1 MTNDER
7 VISLSTKQ
15 HPRRWRPQEIIY
27 LKRHHAREGVAAVA
41 SSLKRSTRSVEF
53 KLRQLNLQGRKVTP
67 WTREEDA
74 YLRAWYGKKR
84 LRAIGRRLKRSWQSV
99 TGRAIRLGLKD
110 RNLRSWTRHE
120 IEFLKRNYLRM
131 RYYELA
137 RHLRRVRGT
146 VNARLRLLGL
156 RKLREKKRWTP
167 AERRLVKRKYG
178 KIPRPDL
185 ARMLAVPVHVLENLA
200 VNMKLVGE
208 PGRKYTE
215 AELRFIQSHYRTMSA
230 ETIARKLG
238 RRPQAIRSLASKRG
252 WKGRK
257 SLSTMLTE
265 RQQRF
270 IRENYHT
277 LSTHEIA
284 RRLGLNRLTV
294 LVFAR
299 RSGLVHHVRPFTKKE
314 HAYIETH
321 KGIMPLAAIAKKIGR
336 GEYAVR
342 YYGQTQ
348 GWEFRIRP
356 ARATTY

>member
-1 MTNDER
+1 MTKDER

-27 LKRHHAREGVAAVA
+27 LKRHYAREGVAAVA
-41 SSLKRSTRSVEF
+41 SSLQRSIRAVKF
-53 KLRQLNLQGRKVTP
+53 KLSQLNLHGRNITP
-67 WTREEDA
+67 WTRAEDA
-74 YLRAWYGKKR
+74 HLRLWYGKR
-84 LRAIGRRLKRSWQSV
+84 SFRDIGRKLERSWQSV
-99 TGRAIRLGLKD
+99 TGRAIRLGLK
-110 RNLRSWTRHE
+110 
-120 IEFLKRNYLRM
+120 KRNTLAWTNQEIDFLRRNHRRM
-131 RYYELA
+131 RYHQLA
-137 RHLRRVRGT
+137 RQLRREPGT
-146 VNARLRLLGL
+146 VNSKLRRMGL
-156 RKLREKKRWTP
+156 RKLAEKKRWTP

-185 ARMLAVPVHVLENLA
+185 ARMLAVPDHVLENLA

-208 PGRKYTE
+208 PGRKYAE
-215 AELRFIQSHYRTMSA
+215 VELRFIQSHYRTMSA

-257 SLSTMLTE
+257 SLSTTLTE
-265 RQQRF
+265 QQQRF

-284 RRLGLNRLTV
+284 RRLGLKRVTV
-294 LVFAR
+294 LVYAR

-321 KGIMPLAAIAKKIGR
+321 KGIMPLAAIAQKIGR